1 MKKIFSIVFITMIC
15 MNTYAQEETTETKN
29 KVDNIF
35 SLNFGA
41 VSGEDLMSD
50 LFTTNV
56 RLDFTYLHYITDNV
70 GVGAST
76 GLVLANEDDSSDIK
90 SDILNKFMT
99 VAGAFRLYTDNDKF
113 YIGGEAGYAFGLD
126 EGGFYYSP
134 LLGVKISS
142 CSGVKVSYTNI
153 KDTVVYSSI
162 NIGYEFTF

>member
-1 MKKIFSIVFITMIC
+1 MKKIFSIVFITILC
-15 MNTYAQEETTETKN
+15 MSTYAQEETTETKN

-50 LFTTNV
+50 LFSTNV
-56 RLDFTYLHYITDNV
+56 KFDFTYLHYVTDNV
-70 GVGAST
+70 GVGVST
-76 GLVLANEDDSSDIK
+76 GIVVADKDDSSDIK

-99 VAGAFRLYTDNDKF
+99 IAGAFRLYSDNDKF
-113 YIGGEAGYAFGLD
+113 YLGGEAGYAIGLD

-134 LLGVKISS
+134 ILGVKLSD
-142 CSGVKVSYTNI
+142 CSGVKVSYASVN
-153 KDTVVYSSI
+153 DSVVYSSV

>member
-1 MKKIFSIVFITMIC
+1 MKKIISIVFISMFCLSTF
-15 MNTYAQEETTETKN
+15 AQEKTTETKN
-29 KVDNIF
+29 KIDNIF

-41 VSGEDLMSD
+41 VSGEDLMND
-50 LFTTNV
+50 IFTTNI

-76 GLVLANEDDSSDIK
+76 GIVIANEDDSSDIM

-99 VAGAFRLYTDNDKF
+99 VAGAFRLYSDNDKF
-113 YIGGEAGYAFGLD
+113 YLGGEAGYAFGLD

-134 LLGVKISS
+134 ILGVKISN
-142 CSGVKVSYTNI
+142 CSGVKVSYAAVS
-153 KDTVVYSSI
+153 DSEVYSSI